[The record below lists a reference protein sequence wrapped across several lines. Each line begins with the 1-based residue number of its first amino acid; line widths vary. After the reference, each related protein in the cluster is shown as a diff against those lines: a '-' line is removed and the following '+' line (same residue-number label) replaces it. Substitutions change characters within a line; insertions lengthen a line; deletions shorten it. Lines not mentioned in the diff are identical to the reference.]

1 MRDQMT
7 QARGTKPKSEEDDYF
22 KEWYAENGDELNKS
36 RKRRYADDPAYRE
49 KVLEQNRDA
58 RKRRRQEQ
66 LIERKKENSARKV
79 RLDRSW
85 KTRPMTLTL
94 EGGRQI
100 TVPGF
105 TIGAVAQVLGC
116 SVQAIRLWEKKG
128 VLDATEFRYAGRD
141 RLYTWE
147 QIEVYRVVLEAQ
159 DKLNPNKTRPR
170 PLRMAKRWVQFSNS
184 KAPKVTELYRI
195 GVLARAA
202 NRTVVTLEQLEQRG
216 YLPETPFRASEL
228 GYRLYTENMIQA
240 VSSALEIRFWE
251 VRGEEEW
258 KKFHDEVFAAWEKEG
273 VIGAEILDL
282 PVEEDDEDEK
292 PKKKAKSKPTKPK
305 AKKPKKK

>member
-1 MRDQMT
+1 MREVTPQVRDS
-7 QARGTKPKSEEDDYF
+7 KPKSEEEDYF

-36 RKRRYADDPAYRE
+36 RKRRYADDPTYRE

-58 RKRRRQEQ
+58 RKRRRVEQ
-66 LIERKKENSARKV
+66 LVERKKENSARKV

-85 KTRPMTLTL
+85 KTRPMTMTL
-94 EGGRQI
+94 EGGQQV

-128 VLDATEFRYAGRD
+128 VLPPTEFRYAGRD
-141 RLYTWE
+141 RLYPWDL
-147 QIEVYRVVLEAQ
+147 IEVYRRVLVAQ

-170 PLRMAKRWVQFSNS
+170 PLRMARRIVQFSNS
-184 KAPKVTELYRI
+184 KTPRVTELYRI

-228 GYRLYTENMIQA
+228 GYRLYTEDMIKA
-240 VSSALEIRFWE
+240 VSKALEDRFWE

-258 KKFHDEVFAAWEKEG
+258 KKFHDEVHAAWDAEG
-273 VIGAEILDL
+273 VIGAVILGV
-282 PVEEDDEDEK
+282 PEEEDEDE
-292 PKKKAKSKPTKPK
+292 PKKAKSSKPK
-305 AKKPKKK
+305 AKPKKAKPKK

>member
-1 MRDQMT
+1 MRDDMST

-36 RKRRYADDPAYRE
+36 RKRRYADDPTYRE
-49 KVLEQNRDA
+49 KVLEQNREA

-94 EGGRQI
+94 EGGQQV

-128 VLDATEFRYAGRD
+128 VLPATEFRYAGRD

-147 QIEVYRVVLEAQ
+147 QIEVYRRVLVAQ

-170 PLRMAKRWVQFSNS
+170 PLRMAKRWVKFSNS
-184 KAPKVTELYRI
+184 KTPRVTELYRI

-228 GYRLYTENMIQA
+228 GYRLYTEDMIQA
-240 VSSALEIRFWE
+240 VSSALEARFWE

-258 KKFHDEVFAAWEKEG
+258 KKFHDEVHAAWDKEG
-273 VIGAEILDL
+273 VIGASILDMEV
-282 PVEEDDEDEK
+282 PDDEDEDE
-292 PKKKAKSKPTKPK
+292 PKKKTAKPK